1 MHIPDGVLD
10 PAVMVAAGA
19 ASAGALAWAG
29 ATMRRSASPPKV
41 ALAVA
46 AGGGVMIAHL
56 FDVTLVGGQTAH
68 LLGGMLLAVVLGP
81 RLGLVTMAAVLAL
94 EAVLLGD
101 GGVAALGVNVLVM
114 GVAGVLG
121 GWAVYRWVASAVPV
135 PLAAAAGA
143 AGAAGAAVGALASV
157 AASTSALWLVGAGTP
172 SVHFLA
178 WGALEAALTAAL
190 VAVAVGMGAA
200 VGPDG
205 TLAARRRLRIGPLP
219 DSGAH
224 AA

>member
-121 GWAVYRWVASAVPV
+121 GWAVYRWVASAVPL
-135 PLAAAAGA
+135 PLAA
-143 AGAAGAAVGALASV
+143 AAGAAVGALASV
-157 AASTSALWLVGAGTP
+157 AASTSVLWLVGAGTP

-205 TLAARRRLRIGPLP
+205 TLAARRRLRVGPLP

>member
-121 GWAVYRWVASAVPV
+121 GWAVYRWVASAVPM
-135 PLAAAAGA
+135 PLAA
-143 AGAAGAAVGALASV
+143 AAGAAVGALASV

-190 VAVAVGMGAA
+190 VAVAVGVGAA

-205 TLAARRRLRIGPLP
+205 TLAARRRLRVGPLP